1 MRWFLRR
8 FLVWFMMV
16 NDGIIFRNLKYSMT
30 LVLWCWILCNS
41 SWLCVWD
48 IVKRFDE
55 ELFYILNSDDVSGN
69 CTISY
74 DVRFNL
80 CSVVLPYNEHTTDT
94 RLCVCSLNFWVS
106 YVLAFLKVSLKLRFG
121 FFTFWWWNFHFWKQV
136 SDYERINVLWLC
148 CLCWDSV

>member
-1 MRWFLRR
+1 M
-8 FLVWFMMV
+8 
-16 NDGIIFRNLKYSMT
+16 
-30 LVLWCWILCNS
+30 
-41 SWLCVWD
+41 WD

-94 RLCVCSLNFWVS
+94 RLCVCSLNF
-106 YVLAFLKVSLKLRFG
+106 
-121 FFTFWWWNFHFWKQV
+121 
-136 SDYERINVLWLC
+136 
-148 CLCWDSV
+148 